1 MKEWFLHHIIPSIKK
16 DKQRRRDEG
25 HVVSPKY
32 VVILDGVSTHC
43 LTSSDEIESC
53 ITTVQREDK
62 DLILLWLPANMTGD
76 LQPLDVNFNWPL
88 KAKYKEKLFILK
100 MLSDEEAQE
109 PDVNSSVQTSTT
121 KNKCISRNGRV
132 YHIEQKSDM
141 GQKHYRTHG
150 KLQKKPETALQVKA
164 RAIEAIIQTYK
175 EISRD
180 HILTSWR
187 ISGRNATRDFYNG
200 TDNEEVKAW
209 DGYNGAWT
217 STDQNVA
224 IQWHDKGNLFFPSMS
239 GGISDIES
247 KIQFIP
253 VPGRRGDKPATKS
266 ADDVEM
272 QEADTTECSGDMS
285 EYDSDECPDIDDSD
299 DELAEF
305 LGDCTLGGDE
315 P

>member
-43 LTSSDEIESC
+43 LTSSDEIESW

-121 KNKCISRNGRV
+121 KNK
-132 YHIEQKSDM
+132 
-141 GQKHYRTHG
+141 
-150 KLQKKPETALQVKA
+150 
-164 RAIEAIIQTYK
+164 
-175 EISRD
+175 
-180 HILTSWR
+180 
-187 ISGRNATRDFYNG
+187 
-200 TDNEEVKAW
+200 
-209 DGYNGAWT
+209 
-217 STDQNVA
+217 
-224 IQWHDKGNLFFPSMS
+224 
-239 GGISDIES
+239 
-247 KIQFIP
+247 
-253 VPGRRGDKPATKS
+253 
-266 ADDVEM
+266 
-272 QEADTTECSGDMS
+272 
-285 EYDSDECPDIDDSD
+285 
-299 DELAEF
+299 
-305 LGDCTLGGDE
+305 
-315 P
+315 